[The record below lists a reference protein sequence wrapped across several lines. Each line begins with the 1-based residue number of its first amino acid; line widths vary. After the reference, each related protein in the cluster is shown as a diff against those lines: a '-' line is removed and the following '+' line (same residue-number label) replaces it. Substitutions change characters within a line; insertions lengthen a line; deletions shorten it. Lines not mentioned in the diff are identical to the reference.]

1 MRLATALKPRRD
13 GDVRY
18 VGAVVLAAIALV
30 LTLEM
35 APYANRTP
43 FVFFYVAV
51 ALTALYYGFGPAL
64 LATGIGILGV
74 TYFVLRPTHSFR
86 LERPADVLSL
96 VAFAIV
102 AYVAS
107 ALTKSLR
114 AARQRSED
122 AVATSSRQAMELV
135 RANEELWRVTAE
147 AERARAEADLARAE
161 AERANAAKSQFLAAM
176 SHEIRTPINAVIG
189 YAELL
194 KEGIDGPLTARQ
206 AEYVRRIGVSSRHLS
221 GLVNDILDLA
231 KVEAQRVTVAHEP
244 APLWPVVGEA
254 LTLVRPMA
262 DARRL
267 EIERRAPAGPDDIW
281 YVGDAS
287 RVRQILVNLVS
298 NAVKFTGTGGR
309 VVVECSTAAA
319 ARPSTNGSAGD
330 GRRWACVRVADTGAG
345 IPPGQLEAIFEPFVQ
360 GTSTLAAR
368 ASGAGLGLTIS
379 RRLARLMGGDILVE
393 STVGVGSVFT
403 LWLPSRS

>member
-1 MRLATALKPRRD
+1 MT
-13 GDVRY
+13 
-18 VGAVVLAAIALV
+18 ALV

-35 APYANRTP
+35 ARYADRTP

-74 TYFVLRPTHSFR
+74 TYFVLRPTHSMR

-102 AYVAS
+102 SYVAS

-114 AARQRSED
+114 TARQRSEA
-122 AVATSSRQAMELV
+122 AVTTSSRQAMELV

-147 AERARAEADLARAE
+147 AERAREEADQARTD

-194 KEGIDGPLTARQ
+194 KEGIDGPLTPQQ

-221 GLVNDILDLA
+221 GLVNDVLDLA
-231 KVEAQRVTVAHEP
+231 KVEAQRVTVAHEL
-244 APLWPVVGEA
+244 AQLGPVVAEA

-267 EIERRAPAGPDDIW
+267 EIERRPATAPDDIW

-287 RVRQILVNLVS
+287 RVRQIVVNLVS
-298 NAVKFTGTGGR
+298 NAVKFTSMGGH
-309 VVVECSTAAA
+309 VVVECHATTA
-319 ARPSTNGSAGD
+319 ARPSTNGSGGD
-330 GRRWACVRVADTGAG
+330 GQRWACVRVADTGVG
-345 IPPGQLEAIFEPFVQ
+345 IPRGQLDAIFEPFVQ

-368 ASGAGLGLTIS
+368 AAGAGLGLTIS
-379 RRLARLMGGDILVE
+379 RRLARLMGGDIVVE

-403 LWLPSRS
+403 LWLPSRP